1 MRESINLNQGWLFV
15 RKDVGDEALDR
26 NAWVKWEKID
36 LPHTWNASDG
46 GTGDPYYRGAC
57 WYKRSVSGSVTD
69 TGKRIFLEFL
79 GVNSIAE
86 VIVNEHRVG
95 KHRGGFSTFRFDVT
109 RFWLVDGENEI
120 FLRVDNNTHPDVYP
134 QIGDFTFFGGIY
146 RDVNLIITDE
156 IHFSML
162 DAGSAGVSVIQDQ
175 IRADHALLTIRA
187 LVSNDSAE
195 ESNVRL
201 WVELLAS
208 DGHVVAYGARNLA
221 LLPASE
227 TEVLLPIQLDDP
239 ILWEG
244 IDNPYLYEVQVSL
257 EGYND
262 KLDEVI
268 FNTGLRWCEI
278 DSQKG
283 FLLNGKPYRLRGVC
297 RHQDRRDVGWA
308 ISRDHQQEDMD
319 CILEIG
325 ANAVRLTHYQHDQF
339 FYELCDREGII
350 VWTEIP
356 FITRMSETDT
366 TGANAKQQL
375 VELIRQNINHPSICF
390 WGIQNEIQIGGEK
403 PEVRKL
409 VSELNA
415 LAKFEDSTRL
425 TTMANLMTVPIEDS
439 YNTITDAVGY
449 NRYDGWYAGE
459 MNDLGTWLDDFHA
472 RQPDICLGISEYG
485 VDGILQYH
493 SENPVKQ
500 DYTEE
505 FQALYHET
513 IWQIIKDRHWVWGSF
528 VWNMFDFASSIR
540 NEGGIRGR
548 NNKGLVTYGRYLRK
562 DSFYFYKA
570 QWSAEKFVYI
580 AGRRFIERPTNTI
593 DLKVYTN
600 CDRVELIVNHSEFA
614 KISGEGGVVIIKN
627 VSLFEGY
634 NLITATGYLNGEASG
649 TDVPINR
656 KSQAVFMRVEEP
668 NPSYEAPAESRQRQ
682 IPIWFRPPAQP

>member
-1 MRESINLNQGWLFV
+1 
-15 RKDVGDEALDR
+15 
-26 NAWVKWEKID
+26 
-36 LPHTWNASDG
+36 
-46 GTGDPYYRGAC
+46 
-57 WYKRSVSGSVTD
+57 
-69 TGKRIFLEFL
+69 
-79 GVNSIAE
+79 
-86 VIVNEHRVG
+86 
-95 KHRGGFSTFRFDVT
+95 
-109 RFWLVDGENEI
+109 
-120 FLRVDNNTHPDVYP
+120 
-134 QIGDFTFFGGIY
+134 
-146 RDVNLIITDE
+146 
-156 IHFSML
+156 
-162 DAGSAGVSVIQDQ
+162 QDQ

-187 LVSNDSAE
+187 LVSNDSTE

-201 WVELLAS
+201 WVELLAK

-239 ILWEG
+239 VLWEG
-244 IDNPYLYEVQVSL
+244 IANPYLYEVQVSL

-262 KLDEVI
+262 KLDELH
-268 FNTGLRWCEI
+268 FRTGLRRCRI
-278 DSQKG
+278 DPQKG
-283 FLLNGKPYRLRGVC
+283 FLLNGKPYRLNGVC

-308 ISRDHQQEDMD
+308 ISREDQQEDMD
-319 CILEIG
+319 CIKEIG
-325 ANAVRLTHYQHDQF
+325 ANAVRLTHYQHDPF

-356 FITRMSETDT
+356 FITRMSETDA

-390 WGIQNEIQIGGEK
+390 WGIQNEIQISGEN
-403 PEVRKL
+403 PAVRKL

-459 MNDLGTWLDDFHA
+459 MSDLGVWLDDFHA
-472 RQPDICLGISEYG
+472 QQPGICLGISEYG

-513 IWQIIKDRHWVWGSF
+513 IWQIIKDRPWVWGSF

-562 DSFYFYKA
+562 DAFYFYKA

-580 AGRRFIERPTNTI
+580 TGRRFIERTKNVI

-600 CDRVELIVNHSEFA
+600 CEWVELTVNHSEFA
-614 KISGEGGVVIIKN
+614 RISGEGGVVTIKN
-627 VSLFEGY
+627 VPLFKGY
-634 NLITATGYLNGEASG
+634 NLITATGYLTGEVSG
-649 TDVPINR
+649 TEVPINR
-656 KSQAVFMRVEEP
+656 KSQAVFMRVEKP

-682 IPIWFRPPAQP
+682 IPIWFRPPTQ